1 MDYGSTINQQ
11 ELEHFIESEQIIR
24 LIKQIDIPEDFFF
37 TEINTIFKDTFTFTD
52 VSGLDEAVK
61 NVKGKRKIGDYLYNL
76 LEEKRKK
83 VTDLHL
89 RAGIKKEYW
98 HKVTN
103 GKIHPSKQKLLCLAV
118 ILKLNLEETE
128 KLLRVAGYSLS
139 EELTVY
145 EAIIGF
151 CIKKQI
157 YSFFEIDQQL
167 SRYGEKTIFSIE

>member
-1 MDYGSTINQQ
+1 MSYDFTIDQR
-11 ELEHFIESEQIIR
+11 ELAEFIESNKIID
-24 LIKQIDIPEDFFF
+24 LIKALHIPDDFCYSAE
-37 TEINTIFKDTFTFTD
+37 TTIFKDTFTDF
-52 VSGLDEAVK
+52 SGLDEAVK
-61 NVKGKRKIGDYLYNL
+61 NVRGKRKIGDYLYEL

-83 VTDLHL
+83 IDDIHL

-128 KLLRVAGYSLS
+128 KLLRVAGYSLA
-139 EELTVY
+139 EDLTVY
-145 EAIIGF
+145 EAIMGF
-151 CIKKQI
+151 FIKKGI